1 MDYTMLDFDGLKA
14 ELDGHVAEVAA
25 IRDEM
30 KRRAQKEIA
39 RLKGRMTELAA
50 FVEEK
55 DASPVAAKSERKERQ
70 TGQPKYRHP
79 HDKMMTWSG
88 NGKRPNWFKD
98 WIDAG
103 NDPTQLLIAA

>member
-1 MDYTMLDFDGLKA
+1 MDYMMLDFDGLKA
-14 ELDGHVAEVAA
+14 ELEGHVAEVAA

-30 KRRAQKEIA
+30 KRRAQEEIA

-55 DASPVAAKSERKERQ
+55 DASPVAAKSERKERK

-79 HDKMMTWSG
+79 DFSDLTWTGTGRKPKWIAKMIEDGRSLEEFAI
-88 NGKRPNWFKD
+88 PD
-98 WIDAG
+98 
-103 NDPTQLLIAA
+103 